1 MKLWSDEIDS
11 YRGEARGFLDAL
23 PPVAAFSPCS
33 DPYGDLERQANVTR
47 SLFAERSSQLPNS
60 TSDLAEDRFIE
71 GPGGE
76 LRLRVFRPEGGAR
89 GLLLHIHGGGWILG
103 SPEMADQ
110 QNEALARKHGLVVA
124 SVDYRLA
131 PEHPYPAAPD
141 DCEAAAAWLLSDGAE
156 EFGTT
161 GMLIGGESSGAH
173 LALVTANRVRERLGL
188 ADQLLGLNLVFG
200 IYDLNGTPSQRCNG
214 GRRDLLDPLAIRTF
228 TEAFTPGMSE
238 NQRRHPDISPLNADL
253 SNIPP
258 TLISVGV
265 NDHFLDDS
273 LFLGTRLS
281 AKERLVD
288 LAVFPDSP
296 HGFTSLPS
304 KMAEAFQHRSD
315 TWVSARLIESNP

>member
-1 MKLWSDEIDS
+1 MKLWSEKIES
-11 YRGEARGFLDAL
+11 YRGEAQGFLEAL

-33 DPYGDLERQANVTR
+33 DPHGDLEQQANVTR
-47 SLFAERSSQLPNS
+47 SLFAERLSQLPNS
-60 TSDLAEDRFIE
+60 TSDLAQDRFIE
-71 GPGGE
+71 GPSGE
-76 LRLRVFRPEGGAR
+76 LRLRVFTPDGVAR

-110 QNEALARKHGLVVA
+110 QNEALARKHGLAVA

-161 GMLIGGESSGAH
+161 RMLIGGESSGAH

-200 IYDLNGTPSQRCNG
+200 IYDLNGTPSQRDNG

-238 NQRRHPDISPLNADL
+238 DQRRHPDVSPLNADL
-253 SNIPP
+253 LNIPP

-281 AKERLVD
+281 ARERLVD

-304 KMAEAFQHRSD
+304 KMAEAFQHRLD
-315 TWVSARLIESNP
+315 AWIGTRLMESAD